1 MKNLYYSLVGML
13 AAVTMSV
20 GASDEKLDDYRA
32 VRRARMKTIA
42 ERFEVHAVVEAKSVV
57 AELVTKPVLGYTDST
72 RKLDESTLWL
82 WTERKRPVALLAVE
96 LYPEARN
103 GPSWLFEIVSLADT
117 KIGVSRDDDWTWGA
131 EKPGIVWLPVAG
143 EMIPSEN
150 PALQLTQ
157 ARKIL
162 QRCAAHENAAVGG
175 RIELRALT
183 APLYRYEDEE
193 SGVIFGAIF
202 AFANGTNPEV
212 LLLVEARKSSAAKP
226 AQWYYGFAQMTGAH
240 VYASFDNQ
248 EVWSQKE
255 ADPPAIRDSY
265 VNGWLKDEELG
276 TK

>member
-1 MKNLYYSLVGML
+1 MKNLYYSLVGIL
-13 AAVTMSV
+13 AAVTMGV
-20 GASDEKLDDYRA
+20 CASDEKLDDYRA
-32 VRRARMKTIA
+32 VRRARMKGIA
-42 ERFEVHAVVEAKSVV
+42 ESFDVHAVVDPKPVIAQ
-57 AELVTKPVLGYTDST
+57 LMTNPVLGYADST

-82 WTERKRPVALLAVE
+82 WVERKRPVALLAVE
-96 LYPEARN
+96 LYPKANN

-117 KIGVSRDDDWTWGA
+117 RIGVSRGDDWTWGA
-131 EKPGIVWLPVAG
+131 EKPGVVWMPVAG
-143 EMIPSEN
+143 EMIPSQN

-183 APLYRYEDEE
+183 TPLYRYEDEE

-212 LLLVEARKSSAAKP
+212 LLLVEARQSSPAKP
-226 AQWYYGFAQMTGAH
+226 AQWYCGFAQMTGAM
-240 VYASFDNQ
+240 VYASFDKQ

-265 VNGWLKDEELG
+265 VNGWLKDEEQA